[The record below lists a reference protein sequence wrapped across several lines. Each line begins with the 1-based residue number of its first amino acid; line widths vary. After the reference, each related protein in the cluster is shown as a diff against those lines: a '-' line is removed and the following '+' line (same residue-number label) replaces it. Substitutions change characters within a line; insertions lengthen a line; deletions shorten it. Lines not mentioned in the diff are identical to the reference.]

1 MNECVDLVKFY
12 LNGGGGAQGSVGGH
26 ETEAEAPE
34 ARDMCD
40 QLGGQREHGRLILV
54 SSI

>member
-1 MNECVDLVKFY
+1 MNECVDLVNFY
-12 LNGGGGAQGSVGGH
+12 LNAGGGAQGRVGGH

-34 ARDMCD
+34 GGDMCD
-40 QLGGQREHGRLILV
+40 QLGGQREHGRLVLV